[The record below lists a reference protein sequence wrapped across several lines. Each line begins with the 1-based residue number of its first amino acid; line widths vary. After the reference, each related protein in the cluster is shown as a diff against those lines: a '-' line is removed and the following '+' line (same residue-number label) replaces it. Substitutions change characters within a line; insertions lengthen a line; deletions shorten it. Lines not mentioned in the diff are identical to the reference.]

1 MPVSSMKAFFLRF
14 RAQAGLLA
22 LLALCAAPA
31 LWSCTK
37 PADTTAYDAAVKAAQ
52 AHQDS
57 FKIIDDTIILG
68 YMKRHGYTAA
78 NYQRTASGLYLVT
91 INTGT
96 GAAVAVGQNL
106 TVRYTGKF
114 VSAAKE
120 NTVFDTSVH
129 AATPTAPATGGYS
142 FVFNPSAFVLGWS
155 EGLLLMHQGDRKL
168 LLLPSYLAYGPAGAG
183 TAIPPNT
190 PILFD
195 LEVLS
200 IAP

>member
-1 MPVSSMKAFFLRF
+1 MKALLLRF
-14 RAQAGLLA
+14 RAQVGLLG
-22 LLALCAAPA
+22 LLVLCAAPT
-31 LWSCTK
+31 LWSCTT
-37 PADTTAYDAAVKAAQ
+37 PVDTTALDAAAKAFQ

-91 INTGT
+91 VNTGT
-96 GAAVAVGQNL
+96 GAAVAAGQNL

-120 NTVFDTSVH
+120 NTVFDTSIH
-129 AATPTAPATGGYS
+129 AATATSPATDGYS
-142 FVFNPSAFVLGWS
+142 FVFNPSGFIPGWS

-168 LLLPSYLAYGPAGAG
+168 LLVPSYLAYGPAGAG

-190 PILFD
+190 PLLFD

-200 IAP
+200 ITP